1 MMIVHAESGVAMED
15 KVTDPRTGQE
25 SWVMV
30 NVPQSALEQLQATVK
45 IDITPKGVY
54 DKFAQEQTIENM
66 LNQGLFRPD
75 RLAELKI
82 YHKILPDDSVA
93 PKVAIGEAIEYMEQ
107 EQKKIAMIES
117 RMQAMQQRASQFINE
132 GPEGQAQQIA
142 DARTKLMQ
150 EVKR

>member
-1 MMIVHAESGVAMED
+1 
-15 KVTDPRTGQE
+15 
-25 SWVMV
+25 
-30 NVPQSALEQLQATVK
+30 
-45 IDITPKGVY
+45 
-54 DKFAQEQTIENM
+54 M

>member
-1 MMIVHAESGVAMED
+1 
-15 KVTDPRTGQE
+15 
-25 SWVMV
+25 
-30 NVPQSALEQLQATVK
+30 
-45 IDITPKGVY
+45 
-54 DKFAQEQTIENM
+54 
-66 LNQGLFRPD
+66 
-75 RLAELKI
+75 
-82 YHKILPDDSVA
+82 
-93 PKVAIGEAIEYMEQ
+93 MEQ